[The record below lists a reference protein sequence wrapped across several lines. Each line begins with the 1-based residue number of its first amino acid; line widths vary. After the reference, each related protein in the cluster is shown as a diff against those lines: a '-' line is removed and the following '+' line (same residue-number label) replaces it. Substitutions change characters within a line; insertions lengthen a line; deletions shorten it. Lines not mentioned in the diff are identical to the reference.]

1 MGSDLA
7 SVSKIR
13 NYWKEDRKENKQTDL
28 ISKLSLCGNTI
39 KALRR
44 AELGS
49 SKGTWALAS
58 EIEPE
63 DVGSPFGVTAVNSH
77 ICSSKSSAFVVLK
90 HKKDF

>member
-44 AELGS
+44 AELGT
-49 SKGTWALAS
+49 SK
-58 EIEPE
+58 
-63 DVGSPFGVTAVNSH
+63 
-77 ICSSKSSAFVVLK
+77 
-90 HKKDF
+90 